1 MTREVE
7 PAASLSERL
16 LRGGVQRDADPVIT
30 WIRLREVEGRH
41 ATVIDL
47 YRLVSEPRGLEPH
60 ELPLEERKR
69 LSRAI
74 APTFWPGFQ
83 VTDGSER
90 FDPIKLAEYDK
101 EWPARFASW
110 RNLISDS
117 LEGVALRID
126 HVGSTSVPGLAAKP
140 IVDVQVSVA
149 DLSDEQGYVPQ
160 LEQLGVQLRSRDDL
174 HRFFRPFAD
183 RRRDVHVHVC
193 LVNSPW
199 EREHLLF
206 RDYLRVNRAASEAYV
221 KGKREASR
229 VWSDDG
235 WAYTDAKS
243 EVILKLL
250 DHAERWAL
258 DMDWRP

>member
-1 MTREVE
+1 MSGEVE
-7 PAASLSERL
+7 PRRSPSERL
-16 LRGGVQRDADPVIT
+16 LRAGIVPDTDPVRT
-30 WIRLREVEGRH
+30 WIRLHEVEGRH

-60 ELPLEERKR
+60 ELPLDERKR

-74 APTFWPGFQ
+74 ALMFWTGFQ
-83 VTDGSER
+83 VTEGSER
-90 FDPIKLAEYDK
+90 FDPITLAEYDK

-110 RNLISDS
+110 RDLMSDS
-117 LEGVALRID
+117 LEGAALRID

-149 DLSDEQGYVPQ
+149 DLTDEQAYVPQ
-160 LEQLGVQLRSRDDL
+160 LERLGVQLRSRDDL
-174 HRFFRPFAD
+174 HRFFRPFAG

-193 LVNSPW
+193 QVNSPW

-206 RDYLRVNRAASEAYV
+206 RDYLRVNRAASQAYV
-221 KGKREASR
+221 KAKREASR

-243 EVILKLL
+243 EVILSLL
-250 DHAERWAL
+250 DEAERWAL
-258 DMDWRP
+258 KIDWSQ